1 MILILSPESD
11 PMGIRVA
18 ESLAARGAEYAFL
31 SVHDIPGEV
40 RLHLS
45 ADGSEDALLLPD
57 GHQLFGRDISA
68 IYHRVGFANFQVY
81 EEFTE
86 AEVQFVNQECQMAL
100 AAWLNTSGALVV
112 NRPKDAGSNASKPF
126 QIREIKKYGFAVP
139 ETLVT
144 NSKSHALEFYNT
156 HPRGVIFKSIS
167 YHRSIVQRMEA
178 ADVERLEKLQ
188 YCPVQLQEFVEGQD
202 VRVHVVGDHG
212 IFPSLIRSEESDY
225 RYDKGTEVVP
235 FELSPELEARCFE
248 LAAGLNL
255 WFAGIDLRITSSG
268 EVYCFEVNPSP
279 AFSWYEDRTEQPI
292 TESLVD
298 LLLSSR

>member
-1 MILILSPESD
+1 MILVLSPEND

-18 ESLAARGAEYAFL
+18 EALEDRGADYAFL

-40 RLHLS
+40 RLHLT
-45 ADGSEDALLLPD
+45 ADGREDALLLPD
-57 GHQLFGRDISA
+57 GHRLATAEMTA

-81 EEFTE
+81 EEFSD

-100 AAWLNTSGALVV
+100 AGWLNTCGGLVV

-126 QIREIKKYGFAVP
+126 QIREIRKYGFEVP

-144 NSKSHALEFYNT
+144 NSESHAMEFYNT

-167 YHRSIVQRMEA
+167 YHRSIVQRLEA
-178 ADVERLEKLQ
+178 ADLDRFEKLQ
-188 YCPVQLQEFVEGQD
+188 FCPVQLQEYVAGQD
-202 VRVHVVGDHG
+202 VRVHVVGDKG

-225 RYDKGTEVVP
+225 RYDRETEVVP
-235 FELSPELEARCFE
+235 FELPPELEERCYE
-248 LAAGLNL
+248 LAAGLGL
-255 WFAGIDLRITSSG
+255 WFAGIDLRLTEEG

-279 AFSWYEDRTEQPI
+279 AFSWYEDRTGQPI
-292 TESLVD
+292 TECLVD
-298 LLLSSR
+298 LLLDG